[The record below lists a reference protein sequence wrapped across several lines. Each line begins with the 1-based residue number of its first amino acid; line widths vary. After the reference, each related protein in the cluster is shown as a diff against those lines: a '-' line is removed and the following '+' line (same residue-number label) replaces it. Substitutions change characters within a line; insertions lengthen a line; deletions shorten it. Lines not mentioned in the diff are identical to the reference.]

1 MRLTYHQCIQCKV
14 PHRAC
19 NMVSEIMTQ
28 TPDKARW
35 KWHNVFLLPALNNSH
50 SDQALQTCCYQ
61 APGFATLSR
70 TCPPSKQEEK
80 VHLVTVGMQELS
92 RASLQ
97 ARRSQ
102 GPGSESLQRAKLP
115 DQRVCTWE
123 GQASM
128 GGLFFVRVETV
139 GSLAQ
144 VHWFSHLQVS
154 RSPTI
159 KILMILQC
167 WWAHPILDEP
177 RHKLQH
183 LLLGARSIVSLCSL
197 THLIENIDQW
207 KIGR

>member
-28 TPDKARW
+28 TPDKAR
-35 KWHNVFLLPALNNSH
+35 KDHKMFFYYLH
-50 SDQALQTCCYQ
+50 STT
-61 APGFATLSR
+61 PIVTK
-70 TCPPSKQEEK
+70 PSKLAATRRLYLQLSVALVRHQSKKKKRTWWQWACRSCPVHHCRQGEAK
-80 VHLVTVGMQELS
+80 VPVLS
-92 RASLQ
+92 LSSAQGCQTRGCAPERDNLQLIGFLCESGNRKSTLTQ
-97 ARRSQ
+97 AR
-102 GPGSESLQRAKLP
+102 
-115 DQRVCTWE
+115 WI
-123 GQASM
+123 
-128 GGLFFVRVETV
+128 
-139 GSLAQ
+139 
-144 VHWFSHLQVS
+144 SHLQVS

-183 LLLGARSIVSLCSL
+183 LLLRARSIVPLCSL